1 MPLSCKCWVQSFL
14 FSTSYSPKGM
24 NEWLRSNWFQAWL
37 DGFAMPSTG
46 WMLNQGMVLYPCN
59 ASQINKTVYTNSK
72 PVAQDCFST
81 EFQLCLLHYN
91 SYNSAHSE
99 NQWLI
104 RCMAYCNLEIGWQ
117 LNITQALYMI
127 GANCKD
133 LITQVVMYITMDVGR

>member
-1 MPLSCKCWVQSFL
+1 MNKKKTVGLWPVSVINIEAKINFYSLPLSCKCWVQRFL
-14 FSTSYSPKGM
+14 FSTSYSQKGM
-24 NEWLRSNWFQAWL
+24 NEWIHSNWFQAWL
-37 DGFAMPSTG
+37 DGFAIPSTR

-99 NQWLI
+99 N
-104 RCMAYCNLEIGWQ
+104 
-117 LNITQALYMI
+117 
-127 GANCKD
+127 
-133 LITQVVMYITMDVGR
+133 